1 MMILVI
7 RMSLKVLTVKQNAVE
22 QDGYPIDFCS
32 KAGGLWT
39 NYFDLKK
46 GRRIVAYGG

>member
-32 KAGGLWT
+32 KAGGLLWT
-39 NYFDLKK
+39 NYIDLKK
-46 GRRIVAYGG
+46 ARRIVA